1 MLRYVLSASNLS
13 EESAIKTT
21 WHFSVDDQDLVMKEP
36 TTAGSSRKN
45 KGVVQGLQLVSS
57 AAKRVWE
64 ELYVCKK
71 PVSPCYQPIQ

>member
-1 MLRYVLSASNLS
+1 
-13 EESAIKTT
+13 
-21 WHFSVDDQDLVMKEP
+21 MKEP
-36 TTAGSSRKN
+36 STVGSSRKN

-71 PVSPCYQPIQ
+71 PVSQFFLYIENTRRVPFDIKFTRQGFENSC